1 MLKKQVKA
9 RFLQTV
15 ELHKLSCRCLSV
27 VVSDLD
33 DFVLE
38 KGTQSDDGDG
48 RVLLSH
54 VVCELGGEFVGPFEH
69 GVGID
74 VASIDQRFR

>member
-9 RFLQTV
+9 RLFKTV
-15 ELHKLSCRCLSV
+15 ELHELSGRCLSV

-38 KGTQSDDGDG
+38 EGTQSDDGDG
-48 RVLLSH
+48 GVLLSH
-54 VVCELGGEFVGPFEH
+54 VVCELGCQFVGPFEH

-74 VASIDQRFR
+74 VASIDQRLR